1 LEEVFLS
8 KTLFALYKDKE
19 GKTEFEVVG
28 TESPQEMAGKI
39 KEEGGRFIFV
49 FEADMKYFSM

>member
-1 LEEVFLS
+1 MS